1 MCACV
6 SIYTLLALNILVSC
20 VIASD
25 LVQGKLTNGINLLIL
40 EHSDADKADVA
51 PTLFWGAALV
61 LDEERV
67 A

>member
-25 LVQGKLTNGINLLIL
+25 LVRGKLTNGINLLIL

-51 PTLFWGAALV
+51 PTLF
-61 LDEERV
+61 
-67 A
+67 